1 MQEDFQSEKEVEGT
15 RGWQMLQTAHI
26 LKQKG
31 VCLCVCERGREGGL
45 GVKIL
50 SSEKASQSVC
60 CEGKQQHSEGFQ
72 LGESL
77 KKVSV

>member
-45 GVKIL
+45 KGR
-50 SSEKASQSVC
+50 EKEREQNW
-60 CEGKQQHSEGFQ
+60 
-72 LGESL
+72 
-77 KKVSV
+77 VSKS